1 MFQTTG
7 MLLQYSISYE
17 LLVKLIYTKL
27 SIQGIVHCIVENKCS
42 LRSKWMFNLISLHR
56 NTGTSKQQIFDI
68 IFYVL
73 LKYLVG
79 IEREMGS

>member
-1 MFQTTG
+1 

-17 LLVKLIYTKL
+17 LLVKLICMKL
-27 SIQGIVHCIVENKCS
+27 SIQGIIHCTVENKCS
-42 LRSKWMFNLISLHR
+42 LSSRWMFNLISLYR
-56 NTGTSKQQIFDI
+56 NTSTSKQQTFDNI
-68 IFYVL
+68 LYVI